1 VVEPVVQADVLVA
14 AAERLDTQV
23 TEARLVVA
31 LDSLVLAAALVAEVA
46 AVLAVVLV
54 CLEKVAAV
62 LVALAQP
69 VLAVALVGAL
79 AKMDSLLMVV

>member
-1 VVEPVVQADVLVA
+1 VEPVVQAAALAA